1 MDGLHLCLLS
11 GLDTKVLFIATKTKM
26 NAKDVNGRLQKI
38 VKGFKQNTFEW
49 TTW

>member
-1 MDGLHLCLLS
+1 MDCIYVCFQDWTQKCCS
-11 GLDTKVLFIATKTKM
+11 IATKTKM